1 MIRVTES
8 NNEVCHTP
16 ACLRILGR
24 QWALWAGAQVL
35 EKMAHPTSDL
45 IQSCSLLFL
54 YWHSVDDPDRHSLF
68 MGKVFKEEP
77 LQVPKVDVAKLIH
90 HEGIAYKAA
99 RNMVLDSNYNSP
111 DDISVEDGSEMIR
124 RIFWATWMAN
134 SVSSDHCLPGSWTDS
149 SVSCLPL
156 PVSETAF
163 REKCMEAH
171 GTLHSLDRP
180 TRGLG
185 ERNEDPISVMAE
197 CMKLMLIW

>member
-1 MIRVTES
+1 
-8 NNEVCHTP
+8 
-16 ACLRILGR
+16 
-24 QWALWAGAQVL
+24 
-35 EKMAHPTSDL
+35 
-45 IQSCSLLFL
+45 
-54 YWHSVDDPDRHSLF
+54 
-68 MGKVFKEEP
+68 MGKVFKEGP
-77 LQVPKVDVAKLIH
+77 LQVPKVDLAKLIH

-163 REKCMEAH
+163 RDGLTEAKSTLNSSQRTVH
-171 GTLHSLDRP
+171 GF
-180 TRGLG
+180 RGTIEG
-185 ERNEDPISVMAE
+185 QVSVMAE
-197 CMKLMLIW
+197 SMRLILIW